1 MSLFD
6 QQPMGPVP
14 ARRPTRIPPDP
25 ELERAGLDQPVELIG
40 VVPVELRA
48 AHYSPRRRK
57 RWITVVTWL
66 LILPL
71 ALSIVGGA
79 IGMIMAPES
88 IPAPSLAA
96 LAVVGLILMTAY
108 LVWRRLRR

>member
-1 MSLFD
+1 M
-6 QQPMGPVP
+6 
-14 ARRPTRIPPDP
+14 
-25 ELERAGLDQPVELIG
+25 
-40 VVPVELRA
+40 
-48 AHYSPRRRK
+48 
-57 RWITVVTWL
+57 VTWL

-71 ALSIVGGA
+71 ALSMLGGA

-96 LAVVGLILMTAY
+96 LAVVGLILLTAH

>member
-1 MSLFD
+1 MRTPGSRPLRYA
-6 QQPMGPVP
+6 GAP
-14 ARRPTRIPPDP
+14 ARVRGVKPCRRSTR
-25 ELERAGLDQPVELIG
+25 
-40 VVPVELRA
+40 
-48 AHYSPRRRK
+48 
-57 RWITVVTWL
+57 ITVVTWL

-96 LAVVGLILMTAY
+96 LAVVGLILLTAH